1 MRDPIPRP
9 EPRLRRRRARLRRAA
24 GPRRWKAG
32 QHRVA
37 PELAALVVTRPRAG
51 VELLPLITLLSEDLA
66 AKLDPLGRKLA
77 KKSRWRV
84 HVRMAEERPSARPGE
99 VAAILRARDPDVAE
113 PALLL
118 ELGLAPALDRARV
131 REHTFLHAGHE
142 HDRELETFDRVHGDE
157 RRRGLRVLI
166 LIDVRD
172 ERYLFEEP
180 RQLVLVRKLA
190 VLLGERPQ
198 LLDVR
203 PPLLGAVLEIG
214 LVAGRVGDL
223 VEQARKVDPRGR
235 SAQPPDK
242 PSEPHERL
250 GLSFGDGGDLAGERE
265 RVADADPALARMR
278 EQRGAW
284 LVPQPARWHV
294 EHPRQRERVVRILD
308 QPQVREGVLHFAT
321 LIEGHAA
328 DDLVREPERA
338 ERVLDRP

>member
-51 VELLPLITLLSEDLA
+51 VELLPLITLLGEDLA

-203 PPLLGAVLEIG
+203 PPLLALLGVVLEIG
-214 LVAGRVGDL
+214 LVAGRVGNL

-250 GLSFGDGGDLAGERE
+250 GLSFGDGGDLAGERK

-278 EQRGAW
+278 EQ
-284 LVPQPARWHV
+284 
-294 EHPRQRERVVRILD
+294 
-308 QPQVREGVLHFAT
+308 
-321 LIEGHAA
+321 
-328 DDLVREPERA
+328 
-338 ERVLDRP
+338 